1 MVQTKEDALRVAQLS
16 DRGDGTPCIRPVE
29 ELVLGGE
36 GWQLCDV
43 GI

>member
-16 DRGDGTPCIRPVE
+16 DRGDGALRIRPVE